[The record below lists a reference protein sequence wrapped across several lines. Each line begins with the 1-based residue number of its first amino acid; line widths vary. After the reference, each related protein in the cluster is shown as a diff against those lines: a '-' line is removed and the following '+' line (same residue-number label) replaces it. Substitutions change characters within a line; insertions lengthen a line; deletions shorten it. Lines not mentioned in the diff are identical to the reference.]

1 MSFFDTR
8 NQMGNTLENASI
20 NWKNVVKVGGVF
32 ASWCIGSGFVTGQE
46 CLQYFVGYGK
56 MGYAAIAE
64 AMILHVI
71 LLISFFT
78 LGFKLRNANPM
89 QIFEYYAGKK
99 LAKVFQVMCLALSAT
114 CPIVMISG
122 FGAAANQY
130 FGIPNAIGNVLLA
143 ILCAVTV
150 ILGLHKMVDICGAI
164 GPVIVV
170 FAIGIGAYYL
180 TGHLDSVKAGIELAP
195 TLPLSKIAPVWWM
208 SAYYYVCPLHSA
220 PYMAATAT
228 TCNSKREAIYGG
240 IFGVIIYAAAVL
252 TMVTATFSNVVELSE
267 SMIPNLYIANQLSPV
282 LGLIF
287 VILIFLGIYSSTAP
301 CFFNVCRTF
310 AEEKTK
316 RYNTI
321 AVVYIA
327 VGTLISLLFPFDKL
341 FSAIYGTFGAVGGVL
356 ILCVFGRFIYDYVQ
370 SKKAP
375 ASAE

>member
-1 MSFFDTR
+1 ME
-8 NQMGNTLENASI
+8 NTLAQNSI
-20 NWKNVVKVGGVF
+20 SWKNVVKVGGVF

-56 MGYAAIAE
+56 MGYAAILE
-64 AMILHVI
+64 AMLLHVV
-71 LLISFFT
+71 LLFSFFT
-78 LGFKLRNANPM
+78 LGFKLRGANPM

-99 LAKVFQVMCLALSAT
+99 LAKFFQLACLLLSAS

-130 FGIPNAIGNVLLA
+130 FGIPNSIGNIMLAVLC
-143 ILCAVTV
+143 IITV
-150 ILGLHKMVDICGAI
+150 LMGLHKMVDICGAI

-180 TGHLDSVKAGIELAP
+180 FGHADGIQTGIELAP

-228 TCNSKREAIYGG
+228 TCNSRREAVYGG
-240 IFGVIIYAAAVL
+240 IFGVLIYAAAVL

-282 LGLIF
+282 LGFIF
-287 VILIFLGIYSSTAP
+287 VILIFLGIFSSTAP

-316 RYNTI
+316 RYNMI
-321 AVVYIA
+321 AVIYIS
-327 VGTLISLLFPFDKL
+327 VGTLVSLLFPFDKL
-341 FSAIYGTFGAVGGVL
+341 FSAIYGTFGAIGGIL
-356 ILCVFGRFIYDYVQ
+356 IVCVIGRLIYDRVQ
-370 SKKAP
+370 RGKADP
-375 ASAE
+375 DTVE